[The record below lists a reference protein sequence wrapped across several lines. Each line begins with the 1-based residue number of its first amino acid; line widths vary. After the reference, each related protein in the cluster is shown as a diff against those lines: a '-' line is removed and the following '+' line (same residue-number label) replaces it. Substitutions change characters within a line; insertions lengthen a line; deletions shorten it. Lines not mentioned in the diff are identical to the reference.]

1 MFYYGSF
8 RFCGATR
15 SAKISGKIRRN
26 IFFFFGQAIVTGGAG
41 ARDDMSSRSCKDT
54 CRSDKVQELFVYGTS
69 KYYLI
74 ACSRE

>member
-8 RFCGATR
+8 VFVARR
-15 SAKISGKIRRN
+15 DQPKSAEKFVGT
-26 IFFFFGQAIVTGGAG
+26 FFLFGQAIVTGGAG

-54 CRSDKVQELFVYGTS
+54 CRSDKAQELFVYGTS